1 VGVHGDLVLG
11 GISDETLSVG
21 ESDERGRCPVTLV
34 IADDFAP
41 AEELLATTRLEML
54 ELELVEAVDLPIVTE
69 DTHAGVGGTQVNT
82 NSGSHFDWNVCNVE
96 GKRNWVSK

>member
-41 AEELLATTRLEML
+41 
-54 ELELVEAVDLPIVTE
+54 IVTE